1 MEKTSTAA
9 SEPREAATATL
20 EASHQTR
27 IALARQVAKGD
38 SNQVGKESKMV
49 NAKNMSTAQSG
60 ENEEIV
66 IAPKKVE
73 KLEADEYLLEKALKA
88 QESAWEEMRRK
99 HWAHVLMEKNRKHN
113 KNVRRR
119 KTERQNRKGGR
130 K

>member
-1 MEKTSTAA
+1 
-9 SEPREAATATL
+9 
-20 EASHQTR
+20 
-27 IALARQVAKGD
+27 
-38 SNQVGKESKMV
+38 MV

-66 IAPKKVE
+66 VAPKKVE

-113 KNVRRR
+113 KTVRRR
-119 KTERQNRKGGR
+119 KTERQNRKEGR

>member
-1 MEKTSTAA
+1 
-9 SEPREAATATL
+9 
-20 EASHQTR
+20 
-27 IALARQVAKGD
+27 
-38 SNQVGKESKMV
+38 MV
-49 NAKNMSTAQSG
+49 NAEKKSTAQSG

-66 IAPKKVE
+66 INPKKVD

-99 HWAHVLMEKNRKHN
+99 HWAHVLMEKNRKRN
-113 KNVRRR
+113 KTVRKR